1 MAGEEDGGAVVSF
14 VAEQFRR
21 LNARLDKLEA
31 RVDERFDRLEDRVGQ
46 VERRLTASTHLEQ
59 GLVAHMASL
68 HESMDNFRA
77 TSVAFDKRLASLEA
91 R

>member
-1 MAGEEDGGAVVSF
+1 MAEEGEVLSF
-14 VAEQFRR
+14 MAAQFKR
-21 LNARLDKLEA
+21 LN
-31 RVDERFDRLEDRVGQ
+31 ERFDSVDAQLERLEERVGQ

-68 HESMDNFRA
+68 HESMDQFRA
-77 TSVAFDKRLASLEA
+77 TTVAFDRRLAAMEA

>member
-1 MAGEEDGGAVVSF
+1 MNGQDDGGEVVSF
-14 VAEQFRR
+14 IAEQFRR
-21 LNARLDKLEA
+21 LNGRFDTLQE
-31 RVDERFDRLEDRVGQ
+31 RMDERFDRLEDRVGQ

-77 TSVAFDKRLASLEA
+77 TTVAFDKRLASLEA

>member
-1 MAGEEDGGAVVSF
+1 MSEQGEGGEVISF
-14 VAEQFRR
+14 MAEQFRR
-21 LNARLDKLEA
+21 LIGRLDSLQQ
-31 RVDERFDRLEDRVGQ
+31 RMDERFDRLEERGAQ
-46 VERRLTASTHLEQ
+46 VERRLTASAHLEQ

-77 TSVAFDKRLASLEA
+77 TTVAFDRRLTALEV

>member
-1 MAGEEDGGAVVSF
+1 MAGEGKELSGEVVNF
-14 VAEQFRR
+14 MAEQFKR
-21 LNARLDKLEA
+21 LHVRFDAI
-31 RVDERFDRLEDRVGQ
+31 DERLGRLEDRVAQ

-68 HESMDNFRA
+68 HESMDSFRA
-77 TSVAFDKRLASLEA
+77 TSVSFDKRLAALEA

>member
-1 MAGEEDGGAVVSF
+1 MSEQGEGGEVVSF
-14 VAEQFRR
+14 IAEQFRR
-21 LNARLDKLEA
+21 LNARFDSFE
-31 RVDERFDRLEDRVGQ
+31 RRMEERFDRLEDRVAQ

-77 TSVAFDKRLASLEA
+77 TSVAFDKRLAAIEA

>member
-1 MAGEEDGGAVVSF
+1 MAEQQGGGEVLSF
-14 VAEQFRR
+14 LAEQFRR
-21 LNARLDKLEA
+21 VHERFDSLE
-31 RVDERFDRLEDRVGQ
+31 RRFDRLEDRVAQ

-77 TSVAFDKRLASLEA
+77 TTVAFDKRLTALETV
-91 R
+91 

>member
-1 MAGEEDGGAVVSF
+1 MAEQGEEVSGEVVNF
-14 VAEQFRR
+14 MAEQFKR
-21 LNARLDKLEA
+21 LHIRFDAI
-31 RVDERFDRLEDRVGQ
+31 DERLGRLEDRVAQ

-77 TSVAFDKRLASLEA
+77 TSVSFDKRLAALEA